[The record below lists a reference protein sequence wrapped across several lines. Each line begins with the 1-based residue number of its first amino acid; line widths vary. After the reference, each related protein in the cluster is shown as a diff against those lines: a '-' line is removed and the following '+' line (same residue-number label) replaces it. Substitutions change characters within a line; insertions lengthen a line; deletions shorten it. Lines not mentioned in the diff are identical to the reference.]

1 MLFSHRR
8 SDHLKPAFPSSQRRR
23 AIFESLED
31 RRLLTASPGSDA
43 FSHLDVNR
51 DGTITELDALQVIN
65 VLQADHIE
73 SGSGK
78 SDAEPRHD
86 VNQDGKVSAVDALW
100 VINFVNDEDTRV
112 ITQSLQSEPAPTASI
127 SLPGQIRA
135 RDIAELTIHS
145 INDLDLSTIDYLEI
159 DWGDGRVTEIKDN
172 LSQPLIRLHSYFID
186 PATAFV
192 EVRAVPHVGSAIVLQ
207 NASIDVVANS
217 PFIVDRA
224 NEGLTAEVYDNTTF
238 TGPSVSVRTDPTID
252 FDFGVGSPDPNLNIG
267 SAPFSIRW
275 QGQFNPIQTTNYTF
289 FAEVGE
295 NDTVDFYLDNQLL
308 FTASDG
314 EQSATIL
321 LTEDQSVDLKVDYVA
336 GAGVSKIRVGSE
348 TGSSFK
354 TALPRNQ
361 LLPLVPANQLRSGV
375 LVETFEPVAPSP
387 PLSSIAELRDDE
399 TFVANTP
406 STASDISSFSYSA
419 VPGEKASRIR
429 GIVSPPVSGH
439 YTFHLAAS
447 DEAEL
452 WLSQGVTSDTSR
464 LIASVA
470 TPTLMEGF
478 TDANAGLSA
487 SVYLVAGQDYYIETL
502 QVHDD
507 PVATNHLSVA
517 WTRPDQLASGPQ
529 LIGNEF
535 LRPIVP
541 QVSLHA
547 EISQTNEVFSV
558 DPSMRFVVK
567 RDDDLGRDLPV
578 AYTLGGSATNG
589 ADYLADSGT
598 VIIPAGQRSAEIE
611 LVVTKD
617 GLPEPTETVVV
628 RLVADP
634 AYQLGSEFTRQV
646 TGTINGEAIGGAESL
661 PPDPILLSS
670 FSYYDVDST
679 NAVVEFEETDS
690 RLPFVDAVPGNN
702 AIRVDVNSFSNPWD
716 IAFSHTLQS
725 TEIVDGDKL
734 FVSVWA
740 RSANLDGS
748 PVTVGMRL
756 QESGRYYGSE
766 QTWEVDD
773 EWTPLLWPIVAD
785 FNGNATA
792 SRGLDIRVGYQQQ
805 SVELA
810 GLSLMKLPA
819 STDMTELP
827 RSIFS
832 YKGRDADAA
841 WRTQARMDEQTQR
854 THPVQIIIQDSAGN
868 PVEGAVVTITP
879 QDQSLPVAMAVSPS
893 LVVPSSD
900 PALETPES
908 ARYRAIIETY
918 FSTLT
923 DGGEAQWGPWEEDS
937 QLPTDF
943 LQWVV
948 DRDLSYHGHAI
959 VWGELDRFP
968 APDDLIANYEQ
979 MEASQGSEV
988 AKTWLENEIL
998 THVAT
1003 GPASAFSGT
1012 RDGSD
1017 QPLVTW
1023 WDVINHPILSDDI
1036 WNIVGDDFMLDVME
1050 AARSVVHPD
1059 TRLIINEFDVL
1070 SNPDFGQSDDFFDL
1084 LSFLDAQSISG
1095 RADFDTIGFQGHFL
1109 SERLPAIDRVLA
1121 ELDRYESFGRDFQI
1135 TEFDVDA
1142 MFIDEQTQADFTR
1155 DIYAALA
1162 SNENVSL
1169 LTPWGFWEGDHWRS
1183 EEEAAFYRQDW
1194 TPKPNGQWLLD
1205 QTTESLF
1212 ASTTWGPLTFNGKAS
1227 EYLVQVA
1234 GETFEPTTKIID
1246 AESQNGVQ
1254 TIAINYL
1261 PIAMDDTVT
1270 TLQDTPIAI
1279 NVLADN
1285 GSGVDSDSDGELL
1298 TIQSTTQ
1305 PTHGTL
1311 VVDSIRDII
1320 YTPNVGFAGV
1330 DTFEYTI
1337 SDGNGASATARVSV
1351 SVTPSVVDLA
1361 AGLVSFWDFNGDG
1374 LDSALDG
1381 VKSDDGNFRGS
1392 AVIDPSGLGGGSLRL
1407 TDSTSSFA
1415 IESSD
1420 DINTAIREQYSV
1432 AFWFY
1437 ADDISG
1443 NQTQVLY
1450 EQGGVHRGLNAYLL
1464 DGRLYAGGWNV
1475 TASQSNWQGNWIDSP
1490 VTAGQWHHVAVSLDG
1505 SASVQP
1511 NALTLWLDGTPVDS
1525 VPGSRLWEHSD
1536 DIGVGAVNG
1545 STRFHDGTP
1554 LSQATWHRGLIDDL
1568 RIYDR
1573 VIKSTDVSLL
1583 ASMVPANTTSDLV
1596 AYWDFDRANGSIVAD
1611 NSLFGTDNS
1620 GHLIGNAL
1628 IDPSG
1633 LGDGSLRV
1641 VDDSSRFAIPNS
1653 ADINLGIH
1661 DQLSVSFWFFA
1672 DDLSVNGKQVLY
1684 EQGGGSRGLNL
1695 YLFQGRLF
1703 GGAWNL
1709 PDDESG
1715 WTGDWID
1722 VSVEQGTW
1730 NHVTLSLE
1738 GSESVQ
1744 ADALTMWLNGVI
1756 AGSGS
1761 GSLLWGHSNYIAA
1774 GQVDA
1779 GTRFH
1784 DAIGSNA
1791 TWFRGLI
1798 DNMQIHARSLKYPDV
1813 ATLADADVANLTS
1826 GLVAHWS
1833 FDQADGATVPDSSLF
1848 GSDHSGLLI
1857 GNAVIDPSGLGNG
1870 SLRLLDGNSRF
1881 SVPNS
1886 LDINQGRHDDISLA
1900 FWFYPDD
1907 LRVAGKQ
1914 VLYEQG
1920 GATRGLNLY
1929 LFEGRLYGGAWNLPN
1944 SESGW
1949 EGSWIDVPIVQATWN
1964 HVTLRLSG
1972 TDEIQDHA
1980 ISLWLNGQK
1989 VDDAPGSRLWDHPN
2003 AVAAGH
2009 ADGGTL
2015 FHDGTTA
2022 GTTWLRGLVDELRIY
2037 DRAVSSVDIK
2047 RLGQGQPQ
2055 NFTSG
2060 GDAHHHLSSM
2070 LIGYWPLDE
2079 TSSNVVLNLADDS
2092 RNGVLSGSFE
2102 YTTDGR
2108 VNGSLQPGSG
2118 VVFSDNLF
2126 NVQEKTFTFSVWTR
2140 TDQPDGIVAF
2150 GESATAEGD
2159 YWRLLVSDG
2168 RPAFRFDTGDGV
2180 VQASGPDSID
2190 DGKWHHL
2197 AAVRYGSHAA
2207 RLYVD
2212 GELVDQQESTGAFHS
2227 LKIAPALYVG
2237 GNAQSPYNGF
2247 VDEIA
2252 FYRRALEPHN
2262 VHQLYR
2268 LGSRP
2273 IAFADRYALESGVE
2287 QVVAIERGLLAND
2300 FGSFAGSL
2308 SATLNKAPRHGNLT
2322 LNSDGSF
2329 VYQSVVNYT
2338 GIDSFSYW
2346 LGDGRTEQDLAV
2358 VNLSIYSPQQWLA
2371 VKNSVRATALEGAD
2385 QVTLASL
2392 DLYSAVLNSGG
2403 QFTDLDY
2410 LSDTSVALLTHASRV
2425 SDMARA
2431 YSESSHARY
2440 QSNTLRQD
2448 LIRAI
2453 TFLSDSAPD
2462 TSSLPNWFHRQIGF
2476 PNFLWP
2482 ALVLMGSEID
2492 SSVTAAVVQRYF
2504 VDPSVWDPLDVTDR
2518 FGGMNV
2524 TYRARNAIAQA
2535 VIMDDPLIVPQ
2546 IVSVVINDLRY
2557 RGRQAAGL
2565 RPDNSFHQHSSHP
2578 AAGVF
2583 TGETLFGDALQW
2595 SAGSYGIGYA
2605 YSLADLIPWLHN
2617 TALSFPPEVESQ
2629 VVDYVLD
2636 GQRWLFRGAAIE
2648 PTSQGRSITQ
2658 NEASSPSRE
2667 VVDPAG
2673 YMATVAAKLQVL
2685 GTRVEE
2691 LAQFET
2697 SLVQLGIPSGV
2708 AGNTAFWSSDVMVQ
2722 QQDQFM
2728 ASVRMLSQRTIRP
2741 ESAQPSGQLEGAKSY
2756 FLADGVTTVYQDGTE
2771 YRSDA
2776 ANAIF
2781 PIWNWSR
2788 LPGTTLEQ
2796 LSDLE
2801 LTTLSIATAKDARA
2815 NIGTGQFV
2823 GSVSNGVVGMAAM
2836 DYGRPLGN
2844 VTAKKSWFF
2853 FAGGFVALGADIHS
2867 SNASNQVNTT
2877 LAQVLSD
2884 GPTLVH
2890 SSSGDETTYSQ
2901 AFSITASDTQWTL
2914 HDGVGYVLLGSN
2926 DTLNIEMAERTGNW
2940 NEIGL
2945 SEGTVTDEVFSVW
2958 IDHGIQPSGSSYSYA
2973 VIPGSTPESLN
2984 QMLDGDIPEVLSNNS
2999 SIQAVRHAGTGV
3011 SQVAFFEPASLA
3023 LSADIQVQSDS
3034 AVLMQLIE
3042 LPGGDI
3048 ELSVSDPTGQLANAG
3063 IEVRRSLATGGY
3075 KSITLPIR
3083 FAQGIKAGKSTVIRF
3098 HLPVA

>member
-1 MLFSHRR
+1 M
-8 SDHLKPAFPSSQRRR
+8 
-23 AIFESLED
+23 
-31 RRLLTASPGSDA
+31 LTASSGGDA
-43 FSHLDVNR
+43 FDHRDVNR
-51 DGTITELDALQVIN
+51 DGTVTALDALQVIN
-65 VLQADHIE
+65 VLQADHIA
-73 SGSGK
+73 SGLRK
-78 SDAEPRHD
+78 SSAEPRHD

-100 VINFVNDEDTRV
+100 VINFVNREDEHG

-145 INDLDLSTIDYLEI
+145 ISDLDLSTIDHIEI
-159 DWGDGRVTEIKDN
+159 DWGDGRVTEIKDD
-172 LSQPLIRLHSYFID
+172 LSQPITRLHSYFMA

-192 EVRAVPHVGSAIVLQ
+192 EVRAVPHAGPAIVLQ
-207 NASIDVVANS
+207 TATIEVIANS
-217 PFIVDRA
+217 PSIIDRA

-238 TGPSVSVRTDPTID
+238 TEPSVSVRTDPTID
-252 FDFGVGSPDPNLNIG
+252 FDFGDGSPDPNLNFG

-275 QGQFNPIQTTNYTF
+275 QGQFNPTQTTDYTF

-295 NDTVDFYLDNQLL
+295 NDTANFYLDDQLL

-314 EQSATIL
+314 EQSAIAPL
-321 LTEDQSVDLKVDYVA
+321 VAGQSVGIRVEYVA
-336 GAGVSKIRVGSE
+336 GLGASKIRVGSE

-354 TALPRNQ
+354 TALPSNQ
-361 LLPLVPANQLRSGV
+361 LAPLVPANQLRSGV
-375 LVETFEPVAPSP
+375 LVETFESIAPAL
-387 PLSSIAELRDDE
+387 PLSSIAEFRADE

-406 STASDISSFSYSA
+406 TTASDLSSFSYSA
-419 VPGEKASRIR
+419 ASGEKATRIR

-464 LIASVA
+464 LIASVE

-478 TDANAGLSA
+478 TDASAGLSA
-487 SVYLVAGQDYYIETL
+487 PVYLVAGQDYYIETL

-507 PVATNHLSVA
+507 PVATNQLSVA

-529 LIGNEF
+529 LLGTEF

-547 EISQTNEVFSV
+547 EISQANELFSV

-567 RDDDLGRDLPV
+567 RDDDLSRDLTV
-578 AYTLGGSATNG
+578 AYTLGGTATNG
-589 ADYLADSGT
+589 ADYVADTGT
-598 VIIPAGQRSAEIE
+598 VIIPAGQRSAEVE
-611 LVVTKD
+611 LEVTKD
-617 GLPEPTETVVV
+617 GVPEPTERVVV
-628 RLVADP
+628 RLVANP

-646 TGTINGEAIGGAESL
+646 TGTINGEAIGGTELL
-661 PPDPILLSS
+661 PPDASLLSS
-670 FSYYDVDST
+670 FSYYDVDSP
-679 NAVVEFEETDS
+679 NAVVEFEETET

-702 AIRVDVNSFSNPWD
+702 AIRVDVSSFSNPWD
-716 IAFSHTLQS
+716 IAFSHTLQP

-734 FVSVWA
+734 FASVWA

-756 QESGRYYGSE
+756 QESDSYHGDE
-766 QTWEVDD
+766 QTWVVDD
-773 EWTPLLWPIVAD
+773 EWTPLLWPVIAN

-792 SRGLDIRVGYQQQ
+792 SRGLDIRLGYQQQ
-805 SVELA
+805 AVELA
-810 GLSLMKLPA
+810 GLSMLKLPT

-832 YKGRDADAA
+832 YEGRDADAA
-841 WRTQARMDEQTQR
+841 WRAQARMDEQTQR
-854 THPVQIIIQDSAGN
+854 SHPVRIVIQDAAGN
-868 PVEGAVVTITP
+868 PVEGAVVRIKP
-879 QDQSLPVAMAVSPS
+879 QDQSLPVGMAVSPS
-893 LVVPSSD
+893 LVVPSGD
-900 PALETPES
+900 PISES
-908 ARYRAIIETY
+908 AESSRYRAIIETY

-937 QLPTDF
+937 QLPTEF

-959 VWGELDRFP
+959 IWGELDGFP
-968 APDDLIANYEQ
+968 APGDLLANYEQ
-979 MEASQGSEV
+979 VEASDGPEA
-988 AKTWLENEIL
+988 AKSWLENEIL
-998 THVAT
+998 THIAA

-1023 WDVINHPILSDDI
+1023 WDVINHPIFSRDI

-1070 SNPDFGQSDDFFDL
+1070 SNPDFGRSDDFFDL
-1084 LSFLDAQSISG
+1084 LAFLDSQSAAG
-1095 RADFDTIGFQGHFL
+1095 RADYDTIGFQGHFW
-1109 SERLPAIDRVLA
+1109 SERLPAIDRILA

-1142 MFIDEQTQADFTR
+1142 IFIDEQTQADFTR
-1155 DIYAALA
+1155 DIYAAFA

-1169 LTPWGFWEGDHWRS
+1169 FTPWGFWEGDHWRS
-1183 EEEAAFYRQDW
+1183 DEEAAFFNQDW
-1194 TPKPNGQWLLD
+1194 TPKPNGQWWLD
-1205 QTTESLF
+1205 QTRESLF
-1212 ASTTWGPLTFNGKAS
+1212 ASTTRGPLTFNGKAS

-1234 GETFEPTTKIID
+1234 GETFEPITKKIET
-1246 AESQNGVQ
+1246 ASQNGVH

-1270 TLQDTPIAI
+1270 TLQDTAITI

-1285 GSGVDSDSDGELL
+1285 GNGVDADSDGELL
-1298 TIQSTTQ
+1298 AIQSTTQ
-1305 PTHGTL
+1305 PTHGTV
-1311 VVDSIRDII
+1311 VVDSIRDIV
-1320 YTPNVGFAGV
+1320 YTPNAGFSGA

-1351 SVTPSVVDLA
+1351 SVTPPVEDLA
-1361 AGLVSFWDFNGDG
+1361 AGLVSYWNFNGDG
-1374 LDSALDG
+1374 LDSASEG
-1381 VKSDDGNFRGS
+1381 VKSDNGDLRGS
-1392 AVIDPSGLGGGSLRL
+1392 AAIDPSGLGGGSLRL

-1420 DINTAIREQYSV
+1420 DINTFIHERYSI

-1437 ADDISG
+1437 ADEIDIS
-1443 NQTQVLY
+1443 QPQVLY
-1450 EQGGVHRGLNAYLL
+1450 EQGGVHRGLNVYLI
-1464 DGRLYAGGWNV
+1464 DGQLYAGGWNV

-1490 VTAGQWHHVAVSLDG
+1490 VKAGQWHHVAVSLDG
-1505 SASVQP
+1505 GASVQP
-1511 NALTLWLDGTPVDS
+1511 DALTLWLDGTLVDS

-1536 DIGVGAVNG
+1536 NIGVGAVNG

-1554 LSQATWHRGLIDDL
+1554 LSQAKSHRGLIDDL

-1573 VIKSTDVSLL
+1573 AIKQTDVSLL
-1583 ASMVPANTTSDLV
+1583 ASMILTNTTSDLV
-1596 AYWDFDRANGSIVAD
+1596 AYWDFNDADGNVISDHSSFGSD
-1611 NSLFGTDNS
+1611 NSAQ
-1620 GHLIGNAL
+1620 LIGNAL

-1633 LGDGSLRV
+1633 LGGGSLRI
-1641 VDDSSRFAIPNS
+1641 VDNSSRLTIPNS
-1653 ADINLGIH
+1653 TDINLGIH

-1672 DDLSVNGKQVLY
+1672 DDLDAEGKQVLY

-1695 YLFQGRLF
+1695 YLLQGRLY

-1709 PDDESG
+1709 PANESSWNG
-1715 WTGDWID
+1715 SWID
-1722 VSVEQGTW
+1722 VSVQQGAW
-1730 NHVTLSLE
+1730 NHVTLTLAGDE
-1738 GSESVQ
+1738 TMR
-1744 ADALTMWLNGVI
+1744 ADALTMWLNGEFVGNDF
-1756 AGSGS
+1756 GSR
-1761 GSLLWGHSNYIAA
+1761 LWEHSNYISA
-1774 GQVDA
+1774 GQSNA

-1798 DNMQIHARSLKYPDV
+1798 DDMRIHAR
-1813 ATLADADVANLTS
+1813 ALAAADVAILANAAPNNLTS
-1826 GLVAHWS
+1826 GLVAHWD
-1833 FDQADGATVPDSSLF
+1833 FDQADGAIVADRSLF
-1848 GSDHSGLLI
+1848 GSDHPGSLV
-1857 GNAVIDPSGLGNG
+1857 GNAVIDPSGLDGG
-1870 SLRLLDGNSRF
+1870 SLRLLDETSLF

-1886 LDINQGRHDDISLA
+1886 HDINQGRHDELSLSL
-1900 FWFYPDD
+1900 WFYPDD
-1907 LRVAGKQ
+1907 LNVAGKQ

-1920 GATRGLNLY
+1920 GASRGMNLY
-1929 LFEGRLYGGAWNLPN
+1929 LFEGRMYGGAWNLPT

-1949 EGSWIDVPIVQATWN
+1949 QGSWIDVPIEQATWN

-1972 TDEIQDHA
+1972 GDAIQNHA
-1980 ISLWLNGQK
+1980 VSLWLNGRK

-2003 AVAAGH
+2003 AAAAGQT
-2009 ADGGTL
+2009 DGGTL
-2015 FHDGTTA
+2015 FLDGTTA
-2022 GTTWLRGLVDELRIY
+2022 EATWLRGLVDELRIY
-2037 DRAVSSVDIK
+2037 DRAISAFDIE
-2047 RLGQGQPQ
+2047 RLAQGHPN
-2055 NFTSG
+2055 NFTSD
-2060 GDAHHHLSSM
+2060 GDAQHHLRSM

-2079 TSSNVVLNLADDS
+2079 ASGSAVMNLADDS
-2092 RNGVLSGSFE
+2092 RHGVLSGSHE
-2102 YTTDGR
+2102 HVADGR
-2108 VNGSLQPGSG
+2108 VNGSLQPGDG
-2118 VVFSDNLF
+2118 VVFSDSHF
-2126 NVQEKTFTFSVWTR
+2126 NVQEKTFTFSIWAR
-2140 TDQPDGIVAF
+2140 TDQAEGIVGY
-2150 GESATAEGD
+2150 GESATPGGD
-2159 YWRLLVSDG
+2159 FWSLLTADG
-2168 RPAFRFDTGDGV
+2168 VPMFRFDTGDGL
-2180 VQASGPDSID
+2180 VQASGRLRID
-2190 DGKWHHL
+2190 DGQWHHL

-2207 RLYVD
+2207 KLYVD
-2212 GELVDQQESTGAFHS
+2212 GELVGQQESTGTLHS
-2227 LKIAPALYVG
+2227 LKIAPVLYVA
-2237 GNAQSPYNGF
+2237 GNEQSPYSGL

-2262 VHQLYR
+2262 IEQLYR

-2273 IAFADRYALESGVE
+2273 IASADRYAVESGVE
-2287 QVVAIERGLLAND
+2287 QAVTAERGVLAND
-2300 FGSFAGSL
+2300 FGSFAGPL
-2308 SATLNKAPRHGNLT
+2308 SITLKDSPKHGSVT
-2322 LNSDGSF
+2322 LGADGSF
-2329 VYQSVVNYT
+2329 VYQSVVGYT

-2346 LGDGRTEQDLAV
+2346 LGDGRSEQDLAV
-2358 VNLSIYSPQQWLA
+2358 VTLSIFTSQQWST
-2371 VKNSVRATALEGAD
+2371 VKDRVRAAALIGAE
-2385 QVTLASL
+2385 QVTLESL
-2392 DLYSAVLNSGG
+2392 DQYSSALDSEGR
-2403 QFTDLDY
+2403 FTDLNY
-2410 LSDTSVALLTHASRV
+2410 VNEAPVALLTHASRV

-2431 YSESSHARY
+2431 YNESRHAGY
-2440 QSNTLRQD
+2440 QSTALKQD
-2448 LIRAI
+2448 LILAI
-2453 TFLSDSAPD
+2453 TYLADSAPEA
-2462 TSSLPNWFHRQIGF
+2462 TSFSNWFHRQIGF

-2482 ALVLMGSEID
+2482 ALVLMNSELE
-2492 SSVTAAVVQRYF
+2492 SSATAAVVEKYF
-2504 VDPSVWDPLDVTDR
+2504 VQTLVWDPLDVTDR

-2535 VIMDDPLIVPQ
+2535 VVMNDPLILPQ
-2546 IVSVVINDLRY
+2546 IVSVVVNDVRY

-2565 RPDNSFHQHSSHP
+2565 RPDNSFHQHSSFP
-2578 AAGVF
+2578 AAGIY

-2595 SAGSYGIGYA
+2595 SAGNYGVGYA

-2617 TALSFPPEVESQ
+2617 TALSFPSEVESQ

-2636 GQRWLFRGAAIE
+2636 GQRWLFRGPAIE
-2648 PTSQGRSITQ
+2648 PTSQGRSITL
-2658 NEASSPSRE
+2658 NEVSSPSRE
-2667 VVDPAG
+2667 VVDPAI
-2673 YMATVAAKLQVL
+2673 YMATAAAKLRIL
-2685 GTRVEE
+2685 GTRVDE
-2691 LAQFET
+2691 LAQLKS
-2697 SLVQLGIPSGV
+2697 SLIQPGTFSGLT
-2708 AGNTAFWSSDVMVQ
+2708 GNNAFWSSDVMVQ
-2722 QQDQFM
+2722 QQDHFM

-2741 ESAQPSGQLEGAKSY
+2741 ESAQPSGQFEGAKSY

-2771 YRSDA
+2771 YRTEAS
-2776 ANAIF
+2776 NAIF
-2781 PIWNWSR
+2781 PIWNWTR

-2796 LSDLE
+2796 LSDSE
-2801 LTTLSIATAKDARA
+2801 LTTLSIATAKDTRA

-2853 FAGGFVALGADIHS
+2853 FAGGFVALGADIRS
-2867 SNASNQVNTT
+2867 PNASNQINTT

-2884 GPTLVH
+2884 GPTLVQ

-2901 AFSITASDTQWTL
+2901 AFSSTASDTQWTL

-2926 DTLNIEMAERTGNW
+2926 DTLNIEMVERTGNW

-2958 IDHGIQPSGSSYSYA
+2958 INHGIQPIGASYSYA

-2984 QMLDGDIPEVLSNNS
+2984 QMLDGDIPKILSNNS
-2999 SIQAVRHAGTGV
+2999 SIQAVRHAGTGL

-3023 LSADIQVQSDS
+3023 LSAEIQVQSDS

-3042 LPGGDI
+3042 LPGGEI
-3048 ELSVSDPTGQLANAG
+3048 ELSVSDPTGQLADA
-3063 IEVRRSLATGGY
+3063 EAQVRRRLATGGY
-3075 KSITLPIR
+3075 NSITLPIM
-3083 FAQGIKAGKSTVIRF
+3083 FAQGINAGKSTVIRF
-3098 HLPVA
+3098 HLAAD